1 MRYCGRFWYISLWK
15 SFLLLRA
22 EWSHEIRGRWGNTVQ
37 FILLWWWNQE
47 NEMDGTC
54 RIREEMWSAYRS
66 LVGKTHGKRSHGKRR
81 LKRMKLI
88 LEKGAWGC
96 RLGTNGS
103 GWGLMADFCEAVCG
117 YTSSKNKQLFKVIF
131 CMTYKDVSKSF
142 RTGRLERELQ
152 MVHISATRCSCIAI
166 LWVSLI
172 VFAAITLSVASQR
185 VFVFVYFVIDSV
197 WKLLDTPS

>member
-131 CMTYKDVSKSF
+131 HRTWNGNMETARNPYLASCLMKIIRLINHWIPTYK
-142 RTGRLERELQ
+142 
-152 MVHISATRCSCIAI
+152 I
-166 LWVSLI
+166 LYGSR
-172 VFAAITLSVASQR
+172 S
-185 VFVFVYFVIDSV
+185 
-197 WKLLDTPS
+197 